1 MATTLKN
8 TASGAKSNIFS
19 NAAKRYIGFITA
31 FVGAMIL
38 FLGTN
43 ITATVIQIVA
53 ITLLLIGILLF
64 SGNVKKIFKKQG
76 SKDTS
81 SYFLIGVLLIIVA
94 ILLLIFGGQISK
106 WINLIVGVAIALY
119 GLILLI
125 SYLIK
130 RKGSKGTYIFN
141 VLVSVLLL
149 ATGTLVALLF
159 EFNGYTYVMVTGI
172 FAATTGLISMIIY

>member
-64 SGNVKKIFKKQG
+64 SGNVKKIFKKLYEQG
-76 SKDTS
+76 DIYKSEYSGKESHCSAARIPLADPVFDRKKSAVLITPWRFSETVPSTFLSASKK
-81 SYFLIGVLLIIVA
+81 F
-94 ILLLIFGGQISK
+94 FGSFK
-106 WINLIVGVAIALY
+106 
-119 GLILLI
+119 
-125 SYLIK
+125 
-130 RKGSKGTYIFN
+130 
-141 VLVSVLLL
+141 
-149 ATGTLVALLF
+149 
-159 EFNGYTYVMVTGI
+159 
-172 FAATTGLISMIIY
+172 